1 MAGAQD
7 GRTLALDEEPER
19 VAIAGED
26 GIHCGAFIG
35 DLGAA
40 DWTGDW

>member
-7 GRTLALDEEPER
+7 GRTLALDQEPER
-19 VAIAGED
+19 VAITGED
-26 GIHCGAFIG
+26 GIHSGAFIG

-40 DWTGDW
+40 GWSGDR